1 MSKSETIV
9 GTLLIAISN
18 CIGVLTSY
26 IYVYTALSSQQK
38 LSVRTKM
45 EAAVMASMD
54 NPGEAVERAAS
65 GRARRCRRHRLGGT
79 RGRG

>member
-1 MSKSETIV
+1 MSKSKTIV

-18 CIGVLTSY
+18 CIDTVTSCTY
-26 IYVYTALSSQQK
+26 MYTASSSQQK

-65 GRARRCRRHRLGGT
+65 GRARRCPSHRIGGT
-79 RGRG
+79 RGRA